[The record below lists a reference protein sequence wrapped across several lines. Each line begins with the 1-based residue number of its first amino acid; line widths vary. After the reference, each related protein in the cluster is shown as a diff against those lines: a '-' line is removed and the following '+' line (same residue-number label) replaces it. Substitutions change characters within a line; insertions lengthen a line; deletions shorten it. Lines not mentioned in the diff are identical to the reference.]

1 MAALYPAG
9 TQTFNYRTDL
19 TDYVMAN
26 DVNVAYAEIAAIENT
41 LGSNPQNSL
50 GYSGT
55 FSTSTT
61 DWGTVAARIQNLEY
75 GTSVGV
81 LARVSTLG
89 GSTIT
94 SSGSTIGLTIASV
107 GTGNLFV
114 AGNTTINN
122 AGYIAVIDGGDSAA

>member
-26 DVNVAYAEIAAIENT
+26 DVNVAYAEIAAVENT
-41 LGSNPQNSL
+41 LGSNPQISA
-50 GYSGT
+50 GYSGS
-55 FSTSTT
+55 FSTSIT
-61 DWGTVAARIQNLEY
+61 DWGTVASRIQNLEY
-75 GTSVGV
+75 GTSVAV
-81 LARVSTLG
+81 LNRVSTLG
-89 GSTIT
+89 GSTIA
-94 SSGSTIGLTIASV
+94 SSGTTVGLTVSSS

-122 AGYIAVIDGGDSAA
+122 AGYIAVIDGGNAS

>member
-41 LGSNPQNSL
+41 LGSNPQIST

-55 FSTSTT
+55 FSTSIT
-61 DWGTVAARIQNLEY
+61 DWSTVAARIQNLEY

-94 SSGSTIGLTIASV
+94 STGSTVGLTITSA
-107 GTGNLFV
+107 GTGSLFV